1 MTFYLAALA
10 FSLVLIGVSAFSG
23 HDHDGGDGDGH
34 DHGGHD
40 HVGHDHGGDVLHGP
54 LGDVLSLRFLTWG
67 LGGLGLTGSALT
79 LLGVATPFRLPVSL
93 GVGVVVGLGTTFLF
107 RKLRTLTA
115 GAPAAPESLLG
126 QEAVVVMPLKPG
138 ALGKIR
144 LRSGGSDVELLAQG
158 GDDALL
164 PADSR
169 VVIVRFRDEVAEVRP
184 APWTDGE

>member
-1 MTFYLAALA
+1 MTFYLGALA

-34 DHGGHD
+34 DH
-40 HVGHDHGGDVLHGP
+40 VGHDHGGDLLHGP

-67 LGGLGLTGSALT
+67 LGGLGLTGTALT
-79 LLGVATPFRLPVSL
+79 LLGVASPLRFPVAL
-93 GVGVVVGLGTTFLF
+93 GVGIAVGLGTTFLF
-107 RKLRTLTA
+107 RKLRTLSA

-144 LRSGGSDVELLAQG
+144 LRSGGNDVELLAQG

-169 VVIVRFRDEVAEVRP
+169 VVIVRFRDEVAQVRP
-184 APWTDGE
+184 APWTDSE